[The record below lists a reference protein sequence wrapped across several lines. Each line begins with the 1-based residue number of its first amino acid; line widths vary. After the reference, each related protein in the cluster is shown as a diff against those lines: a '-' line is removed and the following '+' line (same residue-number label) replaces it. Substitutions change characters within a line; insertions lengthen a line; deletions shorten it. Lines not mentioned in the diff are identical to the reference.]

1 MYTDKEGENKTM
13 KTIKTYARTNEK
25 NWMNNYQGEDWQE
38 VSLTSAWY
46 PSGRREVV
54 RFADGYVCKVDRCE
68 IVYVF

>member
-1 MYTDKEGENKTM
+1 MR
-13 KTIKTYARTNEK
+13 TIKTYARTNK
-25 NWMNNYQGEDWQE
+25 KSWMNNYQCEDWQE

>member
-1 MYTDKEGENKTM
+1 M

-25 NWMNNYQGEDWQE
+25 SWMNNYQGEDWQE

-46 PSGRREVV
+46 PSGRREIV
-54 RFADGYVCKVDRCE
+54 RFADGYVCKVGRCE

>member
-1 MYTDKEGENKTM
+1 M

-25 NWMNNYQGEDWQE
+25 SWMNNYQGEDWQE
-38 VSLTSAWY
+38 VSLTYAWY
-46 PSGRREVV
+46 LSGRREVV

>member
-1 MYTDKEGENKTM
+1 M

-25 NWMNNYQGEDWQE
+25 SWMNNYQGEDWHE

-46 PSGRREVV
+46 PSGRREIV
-54 RFADGYVCKVDRCE
+54 RFADGYVCKVGRCE

>member
-1 MYTDKEGENKTM
+1 M

-25 NWMNNYQGEDWQE
+25 SWMNNYQGEDWQE
-38 VSLTSAWY
+38 VSLTCACY
-46 PSGRREVV
+46 PSGRREAV